1 MDIKSL
7 EILEFPQIREIL
19 AGFTSFTPSRELAL
33 DLQPLSDYDRISLLL
48 RQSAEARHLL
58 SLQPNL
64 SIGGVVDIREAVKVA
79 ARGSVLNPGSLL
91 EIQHTLAALSQLRG
105 RIGKV
110 SEDYPLLWD
119 IADGIAE
126 FPHIE
131 SDIATCIAPTGELLD
146 TASPKLSALRHQLK
160 EATQG
165 LMEKL
170 ESIIRSPSRRS
181 IIQEPVITIREGRYV
196 IPIKIESRS
205 RMKGIVHDIS
215 NTEATAFIEPWSTV
229 ELGNTVREL
238 KIEERHE
245 VERILRDLSA
255 EIGAYEADILHSI
268 ALTAELDLVL
278 AKARYAHKVRANE
291 PIVTTFSGMK
301 TGNEPAGVLRLVE
314 ARHPLLGE
322 KAVPLSVE
330 IGQDFSI
337 LVITGPNTGGKTV
350 TLKTIGLLSLM
361 AQAGLPIPA
370 SEKSCIPMFDGIF
383 ADIGDEQSIAQ
394 TLSSFSW
401 HINNIIRII
410 DSATDRSLVLVDE
423 LGTSTDPT
431 EGAALARS
439 ILLHFLSRRTVTAA
453 TSHFNELKAFAHA
466 TERMQ
471 NASLDFD
478 PDTLTPTY
486 HLMVGIPGGSNALAT
501 AARLGLPA
509 RIIEGARK
517 MLSHGMH
524 ELETL
529 LASLMGE
536 KQRIETLRSNLEK
549 ELEEA
554 TRRNKELEGESQQL
568 RGQEQRT
575 IQESR
580 DKIVRE
586 AAQLHKDIRQAA
598 SELKKEKTR
607 ERLENARQALSAVR
621 EQLKGE
627 EWQVR
632 TGEHPAA
639 EMLDDTIA
647 VGDTVWL
654 RQANLTATV
663 VSISEETQQVEVQ
676 AGRTRIKLG
685 LDGVEKATVP
695 VGETRLEFTQ
705 EKPRTMRRT
714 VPIELDLRGKRAD
727 EVEWTLDS
735 YLNEAA
741 LANLAEA
748 RIIHGFGTGTVRQ
761 IVRDSLARHPL
772 VKSFRSGERNEGGDG
787 ATIASL

>member
-19 AGFTSFTPSRELAL
+19 AWFTSFTPSRELAL

-64 SIGGVVDIREAVKVA
+64 SIGGVVDIREAVKMA
-79 ARGSVLNPGSLL
+79 ARGSVLDPGSLL

-105 RIGKV
+105 RIGKI

-119 IADGIAE
+119 IAKGIAE
-126 FPHIE
+126 FPHVE

-160 EATQG
+160 EATQD

-170 ESIIRSPSRRS
+170 ESIIR
-181 IIQEPVITIREGRYV
+181 EPVITIREGRYV

-245 VERILRDLSA
+245 VERILRDLST
-255 EIGAYEADILHSI
+255 EIGTYEADILHSI

-291 PIVTTFSGMK
+291 PIVTTFSGKK
-301 TGNEPAGVLRLVE
+301 TGNDPVGMLRLVE

-337 LVITGPNTGGKTV
+337 MVITGPNTGGKTV
-350 TLKTIGLLSLM
+350 ALKTIGLLSLM

-370 SEKSCIPMFDGIF
+370 SDKCCIPMFDGVF

-410 DSATDRSLVLVDE
+410 DTSTDRSLVLVDE
-423 LGTSTDPT
+423 LGTSTDPA

-439 ILLHFLSRRTVTAA
+439 ILLHFLSRRTVTLA

-466 TERMQ
+466 TEGMQ

-478 PDTLTPTY
+478 QATLTPTY

-517 MLSHGMH
+517 MLSHGMQ

-529 LASLMGE
+529 LGSLMGE
-536 KQRIETLRSNLEK
+536 KQRIETLRNDLEK

-554 TRRNKELEGESQQL
+554 TWRNKELEGEIQQL
-568 RGQEQRT
+568 RGQEQRA

-580 DKIVRE
+580 DK
-586 AAQLHKDIRQAA
+586 
-598 SELKKEKTR
+598 
-607 ERLENARQALSAVR
+607 
-621 EQLKGE
+621 
-627 EWQVR
+627 
-632 TGEHPAA
+632 
-639 EMLDDTIA
+639 
-647 VGDTVWL
+647 
-654 RQANLTATV
+654 
-663 VSISEETQQVEVQ
+663 
-676 AGRTRIKLG
+676 
-685 LDGVEKATVP
+685 
-695 VGETRLEFTQ
+695 
-705 EKPRTMRRT
+705 
-714 VPIELDLRGKRAD
+714 
-727 EVEWTLDS
+727 
-735 YLNEAA
+735 
-741 LANLAEA
+741 
-748 RIIHGFGTGTVRQ
+748 
-761 IVRDSLARHPL
+761 
-772 VKSFRSGERNEGGDG
+772 
-787 ATIASL
+787 